1 MLSIPDGYTLLRP
14 EPGLALLLRQG
25 LLPLLEQAGLTRFPI
40 PPPSAA
46 HGPEPAAGR
55 GPAWRVE
62 LGDGPPLVIKHYR
75 RGGLLGKLRGDRYTG
90 VNRQF
95 EEIRVCQAA
104 RAAGLRVP
112 LIQCLW
118 VERAGRFSSRM
129 AAATRE
135 IPGARDLFHTL
146 GELREAPERG
156 LLLAAVATEVRKLHD
171 AGILHPDLNLGNI
184 LVAGSVNEAEIHLID
199 FDRASVMDRPLDRK
213 ERQSALTR
221 MYRSLAKLSRPA
233 PPPLSPEEKELFL
246 SSYWH
251 DETGPHTALRRRCRR
266 ELALHR
272 FWWRLNPPRGGTNR

>member
-40 PPPSAA
+40 PPPYAA

-55 GPAWRVE
+55 GTAWRVE
-62 LGDGPPLVIKHYR
+62 LGDGPPLVTKH
-75 RGGLLGKLRGDRYTG
+75 GGLLGKLRGDRYSG

-118 VERAGRFSSRM
+118 VKRAGRFSSRM

-135 IPGARDLFHTL
+135 VPGARDLFHAL
-146 GELREAPERG
+146 GDLREASERG
-156 LLLAAVATEVRKLHD
+156 LLLAAVAAEVRKLHD

-184 LVAGSVNEAEIHLID
+184 LVAGTADEAEIHLID
-199 FDRASVMDRPLDRK
+199 FDRATVMDRPLDRK
-213 ERQSALTR
+213 ERQGALTR

-233 PPPLSPEEKELFL
+233 PPPLSPEEKELFI
-246 SSYWH
+246 SG
-251 DETGPHTALRRRCRR
+251 TTKPGPTPPCAGAAAGSWPCTAS
-266 ELALHR
+266 
-272 FWWRLNPPRGGTNR
+272 GGVSTRPGEGRTDDR